1 MGLMV
6 VAGVE
11 RLGLRGA
18 VVIVAVPLVLLM
30 LLEPRVT
37 LLALVG
43 SMVAVEPDDTIVP
56 FGETFEEPVL
66 AVFTIPDLL
75 LGLLVAGTALELF
88 RRRSAERLPA
98 PFTLPLLFL
107 LGALAVGVTQAWY
120 AGIGAGDLL
129 GAAIPFAYLVLLP
142 LVTVN
147 LLIGSRHLR
156 GFLAL
161 AGVLGVYK
169 GITGVATSLSGA
181 GEAIEGGTIS
191 FREPVANL
199 TLLLFLLGS
208 LAAWMRKVRL
218 PAWAWAAVPVAALAL
233 ALSYRRSFWI
243 GALLALVLVG
253 LVASRRRGRAVLAIA
268 GIVLAVA
275 VASALTVGRSDD
287 TYGGVARR
295 AELLQPGQLTASRG
309 DRYRLD
315 EQRNVRAELDRDP
328 ITGIGLAVPWQVR
341 YPVSELHDRR
351 YVHGAALWFW
361 LRLGLLGLFAY
372 LWLVAAAAWAAV
384 GVWRLHPDALVRVG
398 GVAALGAIVALFV
411 VELTGTFTGV
421 EPRTTA
427 ALGVMFGWLAAAR
440 LDARDAPAPV
450 R

>member
-1 MGLMV
+1 VV

-18 VVIVAVPLVLLM
+18 AVLVALPLVVVM

-37 LLALVG
+37 LAALVG
-43 SMVAVEPDDTIVP
+43 SMIAVETDETIVP
-56 FGETFEEPVL
+56 LGESFSDPVF
-66 AVFTIPDLL
+66 AGFTIPDLL

-88 RRRSAERLPA
+88 RRRSAPRLPA

-107 LGALAVGVTQAWY
+107 LGALATGITEAWY
-120 AGIGAGDLL
+120 AGVGAGDLVI
-129 GAAIPFAYLVLLP
+129 AAMPFAYLVLLP

-147 LLIGSRHLR
+147 LLTGSRHLR
-156 GFLAL
+156 VFVAL
-161 AGVLGVYK
+161 AAALAAYK
-169 GITGVATSLSGA
+169 GVTGVATSLSGA

-199 TLLLFLLGS
+199 TLLLLLLGG
-208 LAAWMRKVRL
+208 LAAWMRNVRL
-218 PAWAWAAVPVAALAL
+218 PAWALAALPVAALAL

-243 GALLALVLVG
+243 GAVLALVVVG

-268 GIVLAVA
+268 SIALAIGVA
-275 VASALTVGRSDD
+275 TALTVGRSGE
-287 TYGGVARR
+287 TYGAFAQR
-295 AELLQPGQLTASRG
+295 AELLQPSQLTATRG

-315 EQRNVRAELDRDP
+315 EQRNVRAELERDP
-328 ITGIGLAVPWQVR
+328 VTGIGLAVPWQVR
-341 YPVSELHDRR
+341 YPLSELHDRR
-351 YVHGAALWFW
+351 YVHGTALWFW
-361 LRLGLLGLFAY
+361 LHLGLLGLLAY

-384 GVWRLHPDALVRVG
+384 GVWRRHPDPLVRVG
-398 GVAALGAIVALFV
+398 GLTALGAIVALVV
-411 VELTGTFTGV
+411 VELTATFTGV

-427 ALGVMFGWLAAAR
+427 AVGAMLGWLAAAR
-440 LDARDAPAPV
+440 LDARDEPAPL

>member
-11 RLGLRGA
+11 RVGLRGA
-18 VVIVAVPLVLLM
+18 VVIVAIPAVLLM

-37 LLALVG
+37 LFALVG
-43 SMVAVEPDDTIVP
+43 AMVAVETDETIVP
-56 FGETFEEPVL
+56 FGETFSDPVFASFAL
-66 AVFTIPDLL
+66 PDLL
-75 LGLLVAGTALELF
+75 LGLLVAGTALELL
-88 RRRSAERLPA
+88 RRRSAPRLPA

-107 LGALAVGVTQAWY
+107 LGALGVGLTEAWY
-120 AGIGAGDLL
+120 AGVGAGDLVP
-129 GAAIPFAYLVLLP
+129 AAMPFAYLVLLP

-147 LLIGSRHLR
+147 LLYGSRHLR
-156 GFLAL
+156 VFVAL
-161 AGVLGVYK
+161 AAALAAYK

-199 TLLLFLLGS
+199 TLLLFLLGG

-218 PAWAWAAVPVAALAL
+218 PAWAWAAIPVAALAL

-243 GALLALVLVG
+243 AALLALVLVG
-253 LVASRRRGRAVLAIA
+253 LVASLRRGRAVLAIA

-275 VASALTVGRSDD
+275 VASALTVGRSED
-287 TYGGVARR
+287 TYGALAQR
-295 AELLQPGQLTASRG
+295 AELLQPGQLTATRG

-315 EQRNVRAELDRDP
+315 EQRNVRAELERDP
-328 ITGIGLAVPWQVR
+328 ITGIGLGVPWQVR
-341 YPVSELHDRR
+341 YPLSELHDRR
-351 YVHGAALWFW
+351 YVHGTALWFW

-372 LWLVAAAAWAAV
+372 LWLVAAAAWAAAV
-384 GVWRLHPDALVRVG
+384 VWRRHPDALVRVG
-398 GVAALGAIVALFV
+398 GVAALGAVVALFV
-411 VELTGTFTGV
+411 VELTATFTGV
-421 EPRTTA
+421 EPRTTTA
-427 ALGVMFGWLAAAR
+427 VGAMLGWLAAAR

>member
-1 MGLMV
+1 MV

-18 VVIVAVPLVLLM
+18 AVLVALPLVVVM

-37 LLALVG
+37 LAALVG
-43 SMVAVEPDDTIVP
+43 SMIAVETDETIVP
-56 FGETFEEPVL
+56 LGESFSDPVF
-66 AVFTIPDLL
+66 AGFTIPDLL

-88 RRRSAERLPA
+88 RRRSAPRLPA

-107 LGALAVGVTQAWY
+107 LGALATGITEAWY
-120 AGIGAGDLL
+120 AGVGAGDLVI
-129 GAAIPFAYLVLLP
+129 AAMPFAYLVLLP

-147 LLIGSRHLR
+147 LLTGSRHLR
-156 GFLAL
+156 VFVAL
-161 AGVLGVYK
+161 AAALAAYK
-169 GITGVATSLSGA
+169 GVTGVATSLSGA

-199 TLLLFLLGS
+199 TLLLLLLGG
-208 LAAWMRKVRL
+208 LAAWMRNVRL
-218 PAWAWAAVPVAALAL
+218 PAWALAALPVAALAL

-243 GALLALVLVG
+243 GAVLALVVVG

-268 GIVLAVA
+268 SIALAIGVA
-275 VASALTVGRSDD
+275 TALTVGRSGE
-287 TYGGVARR
+287 TYGAFAQR
-295 AELLQPGQLTASRG
+295 AELLQPSQLTATRG

-315 EQRNVRAELDRDP
+315 EQRNVRAELERDP
-328 ITGIGLAVPWQVR
+328 VTGIGLAVPWQVR
-341 YPVSELHDRR
+341 YPLSELHDRR
-351 YVHGAALWFW
+351 YVHGTALWFW
-361 LRLGLLGLFAY
+361 LHLGLLGLLAY

-384 GVWRLHPDALVRVG
+384 GVWRRHPDPLVRVG
-398 GVAALGAIVALFV
+398 GLTALGAIVALVV
-411 VELTGTFTGV
+411 VELTATFTGV

-427 ALGVMFGWLAAAR
+427 AVGAMLGWLAAAR
-440 LDARDAPAPV
+440 LDARDEPAPL